1 MQTTSAPRLL
11 RVLLVHSAREL
22 FKYKSFLFLI
32 FFLILADR
40 GLKRFVPADTLAAA
54 FPDLKSLG
62 AASASYVFN
71 TLPAVV
77 IDLLSDYRTFLSAA
91 ALFVLKQLISMWPS
105 SDMRRMH
112 REERGAFGLLTA
124 LLAIRRDQ
132 ILWDAIAVGTIC
144 LLLGLWTLVGYSA
157 ASILWRVW
165 PQTGCLLLL
174 MVQVGL
180 FLPLVLAGFS
190 YSSKLAVISRGSFG
204 EKLSL
209 FLHLFHT
216 PSVLVPSWLFY
227 TLRMGLEALF
237 VVLLPAAILLYV
249 DPFWLRILAAT
260 LLATPVYSYLK
271 MASFKF
277 FLEMYRRYPLVR
289 GEYAPY
295 YERLVRQVGDVNPG

>member
-1 MQTTSAPRLL
+1 MQTSGVERLL
-11 RVLLVHSAREL
+11 RILVIHSAKEL

-40 GLKRFVPADTLAAA
+40 GLKRFVQVDTAAA
-54 FPDLKSLG
+54 ALPDLKSLG
-62 AASASYVFN
+62 AASASYVFES
-71 TLPAVV
+71 LPAVV
-77 IDLLSDYRTFLSAA
+77 LNLLTDYRTFVTAA
-91 ALFVLKQLISMWPS
+91 TLFLLKQLISMWPS

-112 REERGAFGLLTA
+112 RKERGAFGLLTA

-144 LLLGLWTLVGYSA
+144 LLLGIWSLLGYGA
-157 ASILWRVW
+157 ASALWNLW

-174 MVQVGL
+174 MVQVCL

-190 YSSKLAVISRGSFG
+190 YSSKLAVISRGSFR
-204 EKLSL
+204 EKLAL
-209 FLHLFHT
+209 FGHLFHT
-216 PSVLVPSWLFY
+216 PSVLWPSWLFF
-227 TLRMGLEALF
+227 TARMGLETLF
-237 VVLLPAAILLYV
+237 VVLLPAVILLYV

-277 FLEMYRRYPLVR
+277 FLEMYRPYPLVR
-289 GEYAPY
+289 AEYADY
-295 YERLVRQVGDVNPG
+295 YNHLDRQLGGSGIT

>member
-1 MQTTSAPRLL
+1 MQATGAQRLL
-11 RVLLVHSAREL
+11 RILLVHSAREL

-32 FFLILADR
+32 FFLIMADR
-40 GLKRFVPADTLAAA
+40 GLKRFVQVDTLAAA
-54 FPDLKSLG
+54 FPDLKTLG
-62 AASASYVFN
+62 AASAGYVFN
-71 TLPAVV
+71 SLPAVV

-112 REERGAFGLLTA
+112 RRERGAFGLLTA

-144 LLLGLWTLVGYSA
+144 VLLGLWTLVGYSA
-157 ASILWRVW
+157 ASALWHVW

-190 YSSKLAVISRGSFG
+190 YSSKLAVISRGSFR

-209 FLHLFHT
+209 FLHLFYT
-216 PSVLVPSWLFY
+216 PSVLAPSWLFY

-237 VVLLPAAILLYV
+237 VVILPAAILLYV

-260 LLATPVYSYLK
+260 MLATPVYSYLK

-277 FLEMYRRYPLVR
+277 FLEIYRTYPLVR
-289 GEYAPY
+289 GEYAGY
-295 YERLVRQVGDVNPG
+295 YDSLDRRVGGANPG

>member
-1 MQTTSAPRLL
+1 MQASAVKRLL
-11 RVLLVHSAREL
+11 RILLVHSAREL
-22 FKYKSFLFLI
+22 FRYKSFLFLI

-40 GLKRFVPADTLAAA
+40 GLKRFVHTDTAAA
-54 FPDLKSLG
+54 LPDLKSLG

-71 TLPAVV
+71 TLPSVL
-77 IDLLSDYRTFLSAA
+77 IDLLSDYRTFLTAA
-91 ALFVLKQLISMWPS
+91 ALFLLKQLISMWPS

-112 REERGAFGLLTA
+112 RQERGPFGLITA
-124 LLAIRRDQ
+124 LFAIRRDQ

-144 LLLGLWTLVGYSA
+144 LLLSLWALAGYAA
-157 ASILWRVW
+157 ASALWRVW

-174 MVQVGL
+174 MAQVGL

-190 YSSKLAVISRGSFG
+190 YSSKLAVISRGSFR

-209 FLHLFHT
+209 FWHLFHT
-216 PSVLVPSWLFY
+216 PRVLGPSWLFY
-227 TLRMGLEALF
+227 TVRMGLEALF
-237 VVLLPAAILLYV
+237 VVILPAAILLYV

-277 FLEMYRRYPLVR
+277 FLEIYRIYPLVR
-289 GEYAPY
+289 GEYASY
-295 YERLVRQVGDVNPG
+295 YDGLDRQRSGSGAD